1 MLYQEVVRLNRILV
15 IVLISILVLSLT
27 LITTCGKKGNEIVIG
42 VAGPFT
48 GDGAQF
54 GDMIR
59 KGATMMMEKVNSEGG
74 IDGRMIKLVFED
86 DKGDPREAALVA
98 QKLASDPEVVAVV
111 GHFNSSCSKA
121 AKPIYKQMRI
131 VELSP
136 GSTNKDVCIG
146 SEWTFRDVY
155 RDDFQGY
162 AIADY
167 IHDILGKKRVAIFY
181 DNDDY
186 GRGLMEFFVERAK
199 ELGMEIVRMEAYTR
213 DTQEFTPQLTNIKKE
228 NPEIIFI
235 SGLYTQAA
243 MICAQARRLGI
254 DIPFMGGD
262 GLMSSDLIKIGG
274 DAVEGIVITCPFI
287 PEMAGEGGEEFVSAF
302 EKKYGEPPDA
312 WAALTYDA
320 VGIIVK
326 AIKEV
331 GTDREKIKD
340 YLATM
345 TTTEKGYKGVTGTT
359 VFDENG
365 DCIKPLFVATVVN
378 GEFIPAEKQFE
389 TE

>member
-1 MLYQEVVRLNRILV
+1 MLRNRF
-15 IVLISILVLSLT
+15 LVLTIIAVLMLT
-27 LITTCGKKGNEIVIG
+27 LTVSLSCKKKGKEEIVIG

-74 IDGRMIKLVFED
+74 INGAMIKLVFED
-86 DKGDPREAALVA
+86 DKGDPREAANVA
-98 QKLASDPEVVAVV
+98 QKLASDTKIVAVV
-111 GHFNSSCSKA
+111 GHFNSSCSMA
-121 AKPIYKQMRI
+121 AKPIYKQMKI

-155 RDDFQGY
+155 RDDFQGH
-162 AIADY
+162 AVADY
-167 IHDILGKKRVAIFY
+167 INSILGVKKVAIFY

-199 ELGMEIVRMEAYTR
+199 ELGMDIVRTEAYTR

-228 NPEIIFI
+228 NPDIIFI

-243 MICAQARRLGI
+243 MICSQARRLGM
-254 DIPFMGGD
+254 DGQFFGGD

-274 DAVEGIVITCPFI
+274 DAVEGILITCPFI
-287 PEMAGEGGEEFVSAF
+287 PEMAGGAGADFVKAF
-302 EKKYGEPPDA
+302 RVKYGEDPDA

-320 VGIIVK
+320 VGIIIE
-326 AIKEV
+326 AIKNV
-331 GTDREKIKD
+331 GTDREKIRE
-340 YLATM
+340 YLAKM
-345 TTTEKGYKGVTGTT
+345 TTKEKGYSGVTGITI
-359 VFDENG
+359 FDENG
-365 DCIKPLFVATVVN
+365 DCIKPLFVATVNEGKFV
-378 GEFIPAEKQFE
+378 PAEKQFE
-389 TE
+389 EK

>member
-1 MLYQEVVRLNRILV
+1 MVRNRFLILTIVSVLMLALT
-15 IVLISILVLSLT
+15 ISLS
-27 LITTCGKKGNEIVIG
+27 CKKKGAEEILIG
-42 VAGPFT
+42 VAAPFT

-59 KGATMMMEKVNSEGG
+59 KGATMMMEKVNAEGG
-74 IDGRMIKLVFED
+74 INGANIKLVFED
-86 DKGDPREAALVA
+86 DKGDPREAANVA
-98 QKLASDPEVVAVV
+98 QKLASDMKVVAVV

-121 AKPIYKQMRI
+121 AKPIYKQMKI

-146 SEWTFRDVY
+146 SDWTFRDVY
-155 RDDFQGY
+155 RDDFQGH

-167 IHDILGKKRVAIFY
+167 INSVLGVKKVAIFY

-186 GRGLMEFFVERAK
+186 GMGLMEFFSERAK
-199 ELGMEIVRMEAYTR
+199 ELGMEIVRTEAYTR

-228 NPEIIFI
+228 NPDIIFI

-243 MICAQARRLGI
+243 MICSQARRLGMTT
-254 DIPFMGGD
+254 PFMGGD

-274 DAVEGIVITCPFI
+274 DAVEGILITCPFI
-287 PEMAGEGGEEFVSAF
+287 PEMAGEAGADFVKAF
-302 EKKYGEPPDA
+302 RAKYGEDPDA

-320 VGIIVK
+320 VGIILQ
-326 AIKEV
+326 AIKNV
-331 GTDREKIKD
+331 DTDREKIRE
-340 YLATM
+340 YMSQM
-345 TTTEKGYKGVTGTT
+345 TTKEKGYSGVTGVT

-365 DCIKPLFVATVVN
+365 DCIKPLFVATVKD
-378 GEFIPAEKQFE
+378 GKFTPAEKQFE
-389 TE
+389 MKE

>member
-1 MLYQEVVRLNRILV
+1 MVRNRFLILTVVS
-15 IVLISILVLSLT
+15 VLMFALT
-27 LITTCGKKGNEIVIG
+27 ITFSCKKKGKEEISIG
-42 VAGPFT
+42 VAAPFT

-59 KGATMMMEKVNSEGG
+59 KGASMMMEKVNAEGG
-74 IDGRMIKLVFED
+74 INGAMIKLVFED
-86 DKGDPREAALVA
+86 DKGDPREAANVA
-98 QKLASDPEVVAVV
+98 QKLASDTEIVAVV

-121 AKPIYKQMRI
+121 AKPIYKQMKI

-155 RDDFQGY
+155 RDDFQGH
-162 AIADY
+162 AVADY
-167 IHDILGKKRVAIFY
+167 INSVLGVKKVAIFY

-186 GRGLMEFFVERAK
+186 GRGLMEFFSERAK
-199 ELGMEIVRMEAYTR
+199 EIGMEIVRMEAYTR

-228 NPEIIFI
+228 NPDIIFI

-243 MICAQARRLGI
+243 MICSQARRLGI
-254 DIPFMGGD
+254 TTPFIGGD

-274 DAVEGIVITCPFI
+274 DAVEGILITCPFI
-287 PEMAGEGGEEFVSAF
+287 PEMAGEAGADFVKAF
-302 EKKYGEPPDA
+302 RAKYGEDPDA

-320 VGIIVK
+320 IGIIIE
-326 AIKEV
+326 AIKNV
-331 GTDREKIKD
+331 GTDRVKIRD
-340 YLATM
+340 YLAQM
-345 TTTEKGYKGVTGTT
+345 TTKERGYNGVTGIT

-365 DCIKPLFVATVVN
+365 DCVKPLFVATVKD
-378 GEFIPAEKQFE
+378 GKFIPAEKQFE
-389 TE
+389 QK